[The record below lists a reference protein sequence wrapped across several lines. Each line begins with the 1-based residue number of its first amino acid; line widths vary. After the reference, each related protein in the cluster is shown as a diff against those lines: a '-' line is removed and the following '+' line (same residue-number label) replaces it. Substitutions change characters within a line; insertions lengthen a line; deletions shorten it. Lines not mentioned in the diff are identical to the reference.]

1 MWVVVV
7 PLHTISSQLI
17 ISITLHSCCCFEL
30 GYGSKITTAEEQVAH
45 CGMALALTP
54 SSNQQHSNA
63 PWSPQRMNSQFI
75 VIPGEYSSKHE
86 IKWKL
91 MEYHLFAQLFCQVNP
106 PTILQRNSLFL
117 VPQSSYILSAF
128 GTHAQNFVLRNSL
141 FLVPTIFPRHCLLLV
156 STHKSS

>member
-63 PWSPQRMNSQFI
+63 P
-75 VIPGEYSSKHE
+75 
-86 IKWKL
+86 
-91 MEYHLFAQLFCQVNP
+91 
-106 PTILQRNSLFL
+106 
-117 VPQSSYILSAF
+117 
-128 GTHAQNFVLRNSL
+128 
-141 FLVPTIFPRHCLLLV
+141 
-156 STHKSS
+156 